1 MALSIE
7 EKARRRAAINARNR
21 AHHARYR
28 EYLIAKESG
37 EKEIDARLGPNIETA
52 SAAEDGL
59 REERRSALDD
69 VDRQIAE
76 LHARKL
82 VIQNDFSDRMG
93 KLHAVTRALVDQMNV
108 AKREL
113 DVDLDRWFPDLVGA
127 AFGSAAC
134 WKPISDYEGA
144 DHD

>member
-108 AKREL
+108 AKNAS
-113 DVDLDRWFPDLVGA
+113 WM
-127 AFGSAAC
+127 S
-134 WKPISDYEGA
+134 I
-144 DHD
+144 